1 MRKEILD
8 KLVELTE
15 EEKEILEGKHSI
27 DRSIYTDDNQ
37 FIIDSKKILA
47 DGQLINIRKHTRFIE
62 FPAHKHNYI
71 EFNYVY
77 EGKLTEIIHNKKIEL
92 KEGEI
97 IFLNKDI
104 THAIEKSS
112 KEDIIINFIIKPEF
126 FDFLLSLSENDNIIF
141 SFLLKS
147 MYLSKN
153 NKGEYLYF
161 KVANEKNI
169 QEILEKIISE
179 IYEPSIMSGTTIK
192 LLVGLLIVELLKDS
206 SKIEVYSEDNY
217 DNFIIIEVLKYID
230 SNYSI
235 ATLSEISEMLKQ
247 PDYKVSKLMKKYT
260 NMTFKEL
267 LQEKRLNKAKQ
278 LLNET
283 NFSVVEIISLVGY
296 ENLTY
301 FYKIFK
307 DKYGYTPKE
316 YKNTPGERGKMEK
329 TNYIF
334 N

>member
-1 MRKEILD
+1 MRKDIID
-8 KLVELTE
+8 KLMELTQ

-27 DRSIYTDDNQ
+27 DQSIYTDDKQ

-77 EGKLTEIIHNKKIEL
+77 KGKLTEVIHNKKIEL
-92 KEGEI
+92 QEGEI

-104 THAIEKSS
+104 THAIEESS
-112 KEDIIINFIIKPEF
+112 EDDIIINFIIRPEF
-126 FDFLLSLSENDNIIF
+126 FDFILNLSESDNIIF
-141 SFLLKS
+141 NFLLKS
-147 MYLSKN
+147 LYLNKN
-153 NKGEYLYF
+153 SKGEYLYF
-161 KVANEKNI
+161 KVSNENNI
-169 QEILEKIISE
+169 QEILEKIIIE
-179 IYEPSIMSGTTIK
+179 IYEPTMMSSTTIK
-192 LLVGLLIVELLKDS
+192 LLVGLLIVELIK
-206 SKIEVYSEDNY
+206 KPNNIEVYSEDNY
-217 DNFIIIEVLKYID
+217 DNLIIIEVLKYID
-230 SNYSI
+230 NNYST
-235 ATLSEISEMLKQ
+235 ATLFEISEIVNQ
-247 PDYKVSKLMKKYT
+247 RHYKISKLVKKHT

-283 NFSVVEIISLVGY
+283 DISIVEIISLVGY

-307 DKYGYTPKE
+307 EKYGYTPKDFR
-316 YKNTPGERGKMEK
+316 KS
-329 TNYIF
+329 
-334 N
+334 

>member
-1 MRKEILD
+1 MRKDIID
-8 KLVELTE
+8 KLMELTE
-15 EEKEILEGKHSI
+15 EEKKILEGEHSI
-27 DRSIYTDDNQ
+27 DQSIYTDDKQ

-77 EGKLTEIIHNKKIEL
+77 KGKLTEVIHNKKIEL
-92 KEGEI
+92 QEGEI

-104 THAIEKSS
+104 THAIEKSFE
-112 KEDIIINFIIKPEF
+112 EDIIINFIIKPEF
-126 FDFLLSLSENDNIIF
+126 FDFILNLSESDNIIF

-147 MYLSKN
+147 LYLNRN

-161 KVANEKNI
+161 KVSNEKDI
-169 QEILEKIISE
+169 QEILDKIIIE
-179 IYEPSIMSGTTIK
+179 IYEPTMMSSTTIK
-192 LLVGLLIVELLKDS
+192 LLVGLLIVELIK
-206 SKIEVYSEDNY
+206 KPNNIEVYSEDNY
-217 DNFIIIEVLKYID
+217 DNLIIIEVLKYID
-230 SNYSI
+230 NNYST
-235 ATLSEISEMLKQ
+235 ATLFEISEIVNQ
-247 PDYKVSKLMKKYT
+247 PHYKISKLVKKHT

-283 NFSVVEIISLVGY
+283 DISIVEIISLVGY

-307 DKYGYTPKE
+307 EKYGYTPKDFR
-316 YKNTPGERGKMEK
+316 KS
-329 TNYIF
+329 
-334 N
+334 

>member
-1 MRKEILD
+1 MRQDIID
-8 KLVELTE
+8 KLMELTE
-15 EEKEILEGKHSI
+15 EEKEILEGKHSV
-27 DRSIYTDDNQ
+27 DQSIYTDDKQ
-37 FIIDSKKILA
+37 FIIDIKKILS
-47 DGQLINIRKHTRFIE
+47 DGQLINIRKHTRFIK

-77 EGKLTEIIHNKKIEL
+77 KGKLTEVIHNKKIEL

-104 THAIEKSS
+104 THAIEESS
-112 KEDIIINFIIKPEF
+112 NDDIIINFIIKPEF
-126 FDFLLSLSENDNIIF
+126 FDFLFSLSENDNIIF

-147 MYLSKN
+147 MYLNKN
-153 NKGEYLYF
+153 NIGEYLYF
-161 KVANEKNI
+161 RVSEEENI
-169 QEILEKIISE
+169 QEILEKIITE
-179 IYEPSIMSGTTIK
+179 IYEPSIMSITTIK
-192 LLVGLLIVELLKDS
+192 LLVGLLIVELLKNP

-217 DNFIIIEVLKYID
+217 DNLMILEVLKYID
-230 SNYSI
+230 NNYAT
-235 ATLSEISEMLKQ
+235 ATLFEISEILKQ
-247 PDYKVSKLMKKYT
+247 PHYKISKLVKKHT

-283 NFSVVEIISLVGY
+283 DISVVEIISLVGY

-307 DKYGYTPKE
+307 EKYGYTPKK
-316 YKNTPGERGKMEK
+316 YKDIIE
-329 TNYIF
+329 
-334 N
+334 

>member
-1 MRKEILD
+1 MRKDIID
-8 KLVELTE
+8 KLMELTQ

-27 DRSIYTDDNQ
+27 DQSIYTDDKQ

-77 EGKLTEIIHNKKIEL
+77 KGKLTEVIHNKKIEL
-92 KEGEI
+92 QEGEI

-104 THAIEKSS
+104 THAIEKGS
-112 KEDIIINFIIKPEF
+112 EDDIIINFIIRPEF
-126 FDFLLSLSENDNIIF
+126 FDFILNLSESDNIIF
-141 SFLLKS
+141 NFLLKS
-147 MYLSKN
+147 LYLNKN
-153 NKGEYLYF
+153 SKGEYLYF
-161 KVANEKNI
+161 KVSNENNI
-169 QEILEKIISE
+169 QEILEKIIIE
-179 IYEPSIMSGTTIK
+179 IYEPTMMSSTTIK
-192 LLVGLLIVELLKDS
+192 LLVGLLIVELIK
-206 SKIEVYSEDNY
+206 KPNNIEVYSEDNY
-217 DNFIIIEVLKYID
+217 DNLIIIEVLKYID
-230 SNYSI
+230 NNYST
-235 ATLSEISEMLKQ
+235 ATLFEISEIVNQ
-247 PDYKVSKLMKKYT
+247 PHYKISKLVKKHT

-283 NFSVVEIISLVGY
+283 DISIVEIISLVGY

-307 DKYGYTPKE
+307 EKYGYTPKDFR
-316 YKNTPGERGKMEK
+316 KS
-329 TNYIF
+329 
-334 N
+334 

>member
-1 MRKEILD
+1 MRKDIID
-8 KLVELTE
+8 KLMELTQ

-27 DRSIYTDDNQ
+27 DQSIYTDDKQ

-77 EGKLTEIIHNKKIEL
+77 KGKLTEVIHNKKIEL
-92 KEGEI
+92 QEGEI

-104 THAIEKSS
+104 THAIEESS
-112 KEDIIINFIIKPEF
+112 EDDIIINFIIRPEF
-126 FDFLLSLSENDNIIF
+126 FDFILNLSESDNIIF
-141 SFLLKS
+141 NFLLKS
-147 MYLSKN
+147 LYLNKN
-153 NKGEYLYF
+153 SKGEYLYF
-161 KVANEKNI
+161 KVSNENNI
-169 QEILEKIISE
+169 QETLEKIIIE
-179 IYEPSIMSGTTIK
+179 IYEPTMMSSTTIK
-192 LLVGLLIVELLKDS
+192 LLVGLLIVELIK
-206 SKIEVYSEDNY
+206 KPNNIEVYSEDNY
-217 DNFIIIEVLKYID
+217 DNLIIIEVLKYID
-230 SNYSI
+230 NNYST
-235 ATLSEISEMLKQ
+235 ATLFEISEIVNQ
-247 PDYKVSKLMKKYT
+247 PHYKISKLVKKHT

-283 NFSVVEIISLVGY
+283 DISIVEIISLVGY

-307 DKYGYTPKE
+307 EKYGYTPKDFR
-316 YKNTPGERGKMEK
+316 KS
-329 TNYIF
+329 
-334 N
+334 

>member
-1 MRKEILD
+1 MRKDIID
-8 KLVELTE
+8 KLMELTE
-15 EEKEILEGKHSI
+15 EEKKILEGKHSI
-27 DRSIYTDDNQ
+27 DQSIYTDDKQ

-77 EGKLTEIIHNKKIEL
+77 KGKLTEVIHNKKIEL
-92 KEGEI
+92 QEGEI

-104 THAIEKSS
+104 THAIEKSFE
-112 KEDIIINFIIKPEF
+112 EDIIINFIIKPEF
-126 FDFLLSLSENDNIIF
+126 FDFILNLSESDNIIF

-147 MYLSKN
+147 LYLNRN

-161 KVANEKNI
+161 KVSNEKDI
-169 QEILEKIISE
+169 QEILDKIIIE
-179 IYEPSIMSGTTIK
+179 IYEPTMISSTTIK
-192 LLVGLLIVELLKDS
+192 LLVGLLIVELIK
-206 SKIEVYSEDNY
+206 KPNNIEVYSEDNY
-217 DNFIIIEVLKYID
+217 DNLIIIEVLKYID
-230 SNYSI
+230 NNYAT
-235 ATLSEISEMLKQ
+235 ATLFEISEILNQ
-247 PDYKVSKLMKKYT
+247 PHYKISKLVKKHT

-283 NFSVVEIISLVGY
+283 DFSIVEIISLVGY

-307 DKYGYTPKE
+307 EKYGYTPKDFR
-316 YKNTPGERGKMEK
+316 KS
-329 TNYIF
+329 
-334 N
+334 

>member
-1 MRKEILD
+1 MRKDIID
-8 KLVELTE
+8 KLMELTQ

-27 DRSIYTDDNQ
+27 DQSIYTDDKQ

-77 EGKLTEIIHNKKIEL
+77 KGKLTEVIHNKKIEL
-92 KEGEI
+92 QEGEI

-104 THAIEKSS
+104 THEIEKSS
-112 KEDIIINFIIKPEF
+112 EDDIIINFIIRTEF
-126 FDFLLSLSENDNIIF
+126 FDFILNLSESDNIIF
-141 SFLLKS
+141 NFLLKS
-147 MYLSKN
+147 LYLNKN
-153 NKGEYLYF
+153 SKGEYLYF
-161 KVANEKNI
+161 KVSNENNI
-169 QEILEKIISE
+169 QEILEKIIIE
-179 IYEPSIMSGTTIK
+179 IYEPTMMSSTTIK
-192 LLVGLLIVELLKDS
+192 LLVGLLIVELIK
-206 SKIEVYSEDNY
+206 KPNNIEVYSEDNY
-217 DNFIIIEVLKYID
+217 DNLIIIEVLKYID
-230 SNYSI
+230 NNYST
-235 ATLSEISEMLKQ
+235 ATLFEISEIVNQ
-247 PDYKVSKLMKKYT
+247 PHYKISKLVKKHT

-283 NFSVVEIISLVGY
+283 DISIVEIISLVGY

-307 DKYGYTPKE
+307 EKYGYTPKDFR
-316 YKNTPGERGKMEK
+316 KS
-329 TNYIF
+329 
-334 N
+334 

>member
-1 MRKEILD
+1 MRKDIID
-8 KLVELTE
+8 KLMELTQ

-27 DRSIYTDDNQ
+27 DQSIYTDYKQ

-77 EGKLTEIIHNKKIEL
+77 KGKLTEVIHNKKIEL
-92 KEGEI
+92 QEGEI

-104 THAIEKSS
+104 THAIEESS
-112 KEDIIINFIIKPEF
+112 EDDIIINFIIRPEF
-126 FDFLLSLSENDNIIF
+126 FDFILNLSESDNIIF
-141 SFLLKS
+141 NFLLKS
-147 MYLSKN
+147 LYLNKN
-153 NKGEYLYF
+153 SKGEYLYF
-161 KVANEKNI
+161 KVSNENNI
-169 QEILEKIISE
+169 QEILEKIIIE
-179 IYEPSIMSGTTIK
+179 IYEPTMMSSTTIK
-192 LLVGLLIVELLKDS
+192 LLVGLLIVELIK
-206 SKIEVYSEDNY
+206 KPNNIEVYSEDNY
-217 DNFIIIEVLKYID
+217 DNLIIIEVLKYID
-230 SNYSI
+230 NNYST
-235 ATLSEISEMLKQ
+235 ATLFEISAIVNQ
-247 PDYKVSKLMKKYT
+247 PHYKISKLVKKHT

-283 NFSVVEIISLVGY
+283 DISIVEIISLVGY

-307 DKYGYTPKE
+307 EKYGYTPKDFR
-316 YKNTPGERGKMEK
+316 KS
-329 TNYIF
+329 
-334 N
+334 

>member
-1 MRKEILD
+1 MRKDIID
-8 KLVELTE
+8 KLMELTQ

-27 DRSIYTDDNQ
+27 DQSIYTDDKQ

-77 EGKLTEIIHNKKIEL
+77 KGKLTEVIHNKKIEL
-92 KEGEI
+92 QEGEI

-104 THAIEKSS
+104 THEIEKSS
-112 KEDIIINFIIKPEF
+112 EDDIIINFIIRPEF
-126 FDFLLSLSENDNIIF
+126 FDFILNLSESDNIIF
-141 SFLLKS
+141 NFLLKS
-147 MYLSKN
+147 LYLNKN
-153 NKGEYLYF
+153 SKGEYLYF
-161 KVANEKNI
+161 KVSNENNI
-169 QEILEKIISE
+169 QETLEKIIIE
-179 IYEPSIMSGTTIK
+179 IYEPTMMSSTTIK
-192 LLVGLLIVELLKDS
+192 LLVGLLIVELIK
-206 SKIEVYSEDNY
+206 KPNNIEVYSEDNY
-217 DNFIIIEVLKYID
+217 DNLIIIEVLKYID
-230 SNYSI
+230 NNYST
-235 ATLSEISEMLKQ
+235 ATLFEISEIVNQ
-247 PDYKVSKLMKKYT
+247 PHYKISKLVKKHT

-283 NFSVVEIISLVGY
+283 DISIVEIISLVGY

-307 DKYGYTPKE
+307 EKYGYTPKDFR
-316 YKNTPGERGKMEK
+316 KS
-329 TNYIF
+329 
-334 N
+334 

>member
-1 MRKEILD
+1 MRKDIID
-8 KLVELTE
+8 KLMDLTQ

-27 DRSIYTDDNQ
+27 DQSIYTDDKQ

-77 EGKLTEIIHNKKIEL
+77 KGKLTEVIHNKKIEL
-92 KEGEI
+92 QEGEI

-104 THAIEKSS
+104 THAIEESS
-112 KEDIIINFIIKPEF
+112 EDDIIINFIIRPEF
-126 FDFLLSLSENDNIIF
+126 FDFILNLSESDNIIF
-141 SFLLKS
+141 NFLLKS
-147 MYLSKN
+147 LYLNKN
-153 NKGEYLYF
+153 SKGEYLYF
-161 KVANEKNI
+161 KVSNENNI
-169 QEILEKIISE
+169 QEILEKIIIE
-179 IYEPSIMSGTTIK
+179 IYEPTMMSSTTIK
-192 LLVGLLIVELLKDS
+192 LLVGLLIVELIK
-206 SKIEVYSEDNY
+206 KPNNIEVYSEDNY
-217 DNFIIIEVLKYID
+217 DNLIIIEVLKYID
-230 SNYSI
+230 NNYST
-235 ATLSEISEMLKQ
+235 ATLFEISAIVNQ
-247 PDYKVSKLMKKYT
+247 PHYKISKLVKKHT

-283 NFSVVEIISLVGY
+283 DISIVEIISLVGY

-307 DKYGYTPKE
+307 EKYGYTPKDFR
-316 YKNTPGERGKMEK
+316 KS
-329 TNYIF
+329 
-334 N
+334 

>member
-1 MRKEILD
+1 MRKDIID
-8 KLVELTE
+8 KLMELTQ

-27 DRSIYTDDNQ
+27 DQSIYTDDKQ

-77 EGKLTEIIHNKKIEL
+77 KGKLTEVIHNKKIEL
-92 KEGEI
+92 QEGEI

-104 THAIEKSS
+104 THEIEKSS
-112 KEDIIINFIIKPEF
+112 EDDIIINFIIRPEF
-126 FDFLLSLSENDNIIF
+126 FDFILNLSESDNIIF
-141 SFLLKS
+141 NFLLKS
-147 MYLSKN
+147 LYLNKN
-153 NKGEYLYF
+153 SKGEYLYF
-161 KVANEKNI
+161 KVSNENNI
-169 QEILEKIISE
+169 QEILEKIIIE
-179 IYEPSIMSGTTIK
+179 IYEPTMMSSTTIK
-192 LLVGLLIVELLKDS
+192 LLVGLLIVELIK
-206 SKIEVYSEDNY
+206 KPNNIEVYSEDNY
-217 DNFIIIEVLKYID
+217 DNLIIIEVLKYID
-230 SNYSI
+230 NNYST
-235 ATLSEISEMLKQ
+235 ATLFEISEIVKQ
-247 PDYKVSKLMKKYT
+247 PHYKISKLVKKHT

-283 NFSVVEIISLVGY
+283 DISIVEIISLVGY

-307 DKYGYTPKE
+307 EKYGYTPKDFR
-316 YKNTPGERGKMEK
+316 KS
-329 TNYIF
+329 
-334 N
+334 

>member
-1 MRKEILD
+1 MRKDIID
-8 KLVELTE
+8 KLMELTQ

-27 DRSIYTDDNQ
+27 DQSIYTDDKQ

-77 EGKLTEIIHNKKIEL
+77 KGKLTEVIHNKKIEL
-92 KEGEI
+92 QEGEI

-104 THAIEKSS
+104 THAIEESS
-112 KEDIIINFIIKPEF
+112 EDDIIINFIIRPEF
-126 FDFLLSLSENDNIIF
+126 FDFILNLSESDNIIF
-141 SFLLKS
+141 NFLLKS
-147 MYLSKN
+147 LYLNKN
-153 NKGEYLYF
+153 SKGEYLYF
-161 KVANEKNI
+161 KVSNENNI
-169 QEILEKIISE
+169 QEILEKIIIE
-179 IYEPSIMSGTTIK
+179 IYEPTMMSSTTIK
-192 LLVGLLIVELLKDS
+192 LLVGLLIVELIK
-206 SKIEVYSEDNY
+206 KPNNIEVYSEDNY
-217 DNFIIIEVLKYID
+217 DNLIIIEVLKYID
-230 SNYSI
+230 NNYST
-235 ATLSEISEMLKQ
+235 ATLFEISEIVNQ
-247 PDYKVSKLMKKYT
+247 PHYKISKLVKKHT

-283 NFSVVEIISLVGY
+283 DISIVEIISLVGY

-307 DKYGYTPKE
+307 EKYGYTPKDFR
-316 YKNTPGERGKMEK
+316 KS
-329 TNYIF
+329 
-334 N
+334 

>member
-1 MRKEILD
+1 MRKDIID
-8 KLVELTE
+8 KLMELTQ

-27 DRSIYTDDNQ
+27 DQSIYTDDKQ

-77 EGKLTEIIHNKKIEL
+77 KGKLTEVIHNKKIEL
-92 KEGEI
+92 QEGEI

-104 THAIEKSS
+104 THEIEKSS
-112 KEDIIINFIIKPEF
+112 EDDIIINFIIRPEF
-126 FDFLLSLSENDNIIF
+126 FDFILNLSESDNIIF
-141 SFLLKS
+141 NFLLKS
-147 MYLSKN
+147 LYLNKN
-153 NKGEYLYF
+153 SKGEYLYF
-161 KVANEKNI
+161 KVSNENNI
-169 QEILEKIISE
+169 QEILENIIIE
-179 IYEPSIMSGTTIK
+179 IYEPTMMSSTTIK
-192 LLVGLLIVELLKDS
+192 LLVGLLIVELIK
-206 SKIEVYSEDNY
+206 KPNNIEVYSEDNY
-217 DNFIIIEVLKYID
+217 DNLIIIEVLKYID
-230 SNYSI
+230 NNYST
-235 ATLSEISEMLKQ
+235 ATLFEISEIVNQ
-247 PDYKVSKLMKKYT
+247 PHYKISKLVKKHT

-283 NFSVVEIISLVGY
+283 DISIVEIISLVGY

-307 DKYGYTPKE
+307 EKYGYTPKDFR
-316 YKNTPGERGKMEK
+316 KS
-329 TNYIF
+329 
-334 N
+334 